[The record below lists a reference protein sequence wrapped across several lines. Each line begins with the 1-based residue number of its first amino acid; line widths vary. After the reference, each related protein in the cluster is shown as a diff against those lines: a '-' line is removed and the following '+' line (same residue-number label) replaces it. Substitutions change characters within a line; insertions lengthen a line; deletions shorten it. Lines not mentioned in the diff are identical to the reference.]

1 MTLDTI
7 HEKAIDLLVAGK
19 KQIEVARELGLSD
32 RTLRRWSEQPE
43 FIREL
48 DHQFELRGN
57 LERDERSK
65 SGRLRRGFHHLSV
78 QRLMSLIADPMTPN
92 DVRIQCLR
100 IGVQDQQ
107 ADIRQSAN
115 QDFRNFVYLDR
126 KNERLE
132 NEARARQE
140 HLEQIKSIEALK
152 AANNFLTRIQS
163 QHDQD
168 AADEEPTPDKTGHS
182 RNIFALRPKVSAGS
196 LTPNSDTKPDI
207 KPDKSGHS
215 PDRTRPQAAHPDLA
229 IIARSVIRESLGKS
243 PTDTFA
249 QRQNVIR
256 RHVQAL
262 RFGKVSATRVRRFKV
277 RAPDCVDP
285 LPMLNV

>member
-65 SGRLRRGFHHLSV
+65 SGRLRRGFHTLSV
-78 QRLMSLIADPMTPN
+78 QRLMSLIEDPHTPN

-107 ADIRQSAN
+107 ADVRQTAN
-115 QDFRNFVYLDR
+115 QDFRDFVYQDR

-132 NEARARQE
+132 KEARDHEE
-140 HLEQIKSIEALK
+140 HLQQLKSINALK
-152 AANNFLTRIQS
+152 AASNFLTRIQS
-163 QHDQD
+163 QHNEDD
-168 AADEEPTPDKTGHS
+168 AGEEAAPDESGHAS
-182 RNIFALRPKVSAGS
+182 GSHVRPV
-196 LTPNSDTKPDI
+196 PKPDI
-207 KPDKSGHS
+207 KPDKTGHS
-215 PDRTRPQAAHPDLA
+215 PMTLKPKPKPKARPYPDLTTITRA
-229 IIARSVIRESLGKS
+229 VIGESFGKS
-243 PTDTFA
+243 PMDTFA
-249 QRQNVIR
+249 QRQAHIR
-256 RHVQAL
+256 QQVNAFHSRRSRQV
-262 RFGKVSATRVRRFKV
+262 VSKRLGEK
-277 RAPDCVDP
+277 
-285 LPMLNV
+285 